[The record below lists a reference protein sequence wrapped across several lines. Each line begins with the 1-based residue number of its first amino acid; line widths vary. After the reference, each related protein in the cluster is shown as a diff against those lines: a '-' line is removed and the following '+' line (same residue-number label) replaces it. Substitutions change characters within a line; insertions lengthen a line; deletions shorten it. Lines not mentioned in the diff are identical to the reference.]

1 MKVVLDTSAAVD
13 LVLHSSEREAEHKLL
28 AEAKW
33 VIAPTLYISEVANV
47 FWKYHAFQNMPME
60 QAESAMELAL
70 ELPDSLTDVR
80 ELYTEAFAMACRT
93 RHPVYDM
100 LYLVLARR
108 NNALLLTRDRALK
121 ALAAKHDVRVD

>member
-1 MKVVLDTSAAVD
+1 MMVVLDTSAAVD
-13 LVLHSSEREAEHKLL
+13 LVLHSSEREAESRLL
-28 AEAKW
+28 ADAKW
-33 VIAPTLYISEVANV
+33 VLAPTLFVSEVANV

-60 QAESAMELAL
+60 QAESAMELTL
-70 ELPDSLTDVR
+70 ELPDSLADVR

-108 NNALLLTRDRALK
+108 NNALLLTRDKGLIK
-121 ALAAKHDVRVD
+121 LAAKHDVRVE

>member
-1 MKVVLDTSAAVD
+1 M
-13 LVLHSSEREAEHKLL
+13 
-28 AEAKW
+28 
-33 VIAPTLYISEVANV
+33 IAPDLFASEVANV

-60 QAESAMELAL
+60 HAEAAMELAL
-70 ELPDSLTDVR
+70 ELPDSLADVR

-108 NNALLLTRDRALK
+108 NNALLLTRDGALK
-121 ALAAKHDVRVD
+121 MLAAKHDVRVD